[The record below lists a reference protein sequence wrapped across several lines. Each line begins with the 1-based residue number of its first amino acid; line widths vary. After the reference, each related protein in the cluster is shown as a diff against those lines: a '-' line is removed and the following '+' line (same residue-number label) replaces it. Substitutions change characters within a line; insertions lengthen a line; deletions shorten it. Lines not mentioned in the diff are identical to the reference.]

1 MIQEQ
6 QITERE
12 ILKKSRD
19 YNLYTWV
26 PQKYA
31 DNYIAVKS
39 GKGCYYWDY
48 SGKKYLDAASQLV
61 NVNIGLQHPKVV
73 EAIKA
78 QADQLCY
85 INPIH
90 ATKTRALL
98 SERLLTEAA
107 PGMGKVLY
115 TLTGSDCN
123 EHAIR
128 IAQDYTGKYKML
140 TQYISYHGFPY
151 GGASLTGQCAPRG
164 VIGPEIAG
172 FVHFMGPWWRDH
184 GLQFESEEDY
194 SAFLLRMLERQI
206 IQEGPDKIAAV
217 MTESMLGC
225 SGAVPMPK
233 GYLRGLRALCDKYN
247 ILLICDETVT
257 GFGRTGKWFTYQY
270 YDILPDLITFSKGI
284 TSGYEPMGGVIVSR
298 EIAEFYE
305 EHPLPLDTTYNAHP
319 LCTAAALATLDVY
332 KEENLFENAVT
343 MGERLLDGLKK
354 LCETH
359 SCIENPRGLGLMTAV
374 DLAKPLVEHG
384 AFTRLSKM
392 FMDKG
397 VVPYTLP
404 RHILVTPP
412 LIVTAD
418 EIDQILTAMDEVLTK
433 AENIRWGG
441 E

>member
-1 MIQEQ
+1 MGKVQSRL
-6 QITERE
+6 TKRE
-12 ILKKSRD
+12 ILKKNRD

-26 PQKYA
+26 PQNVA
-31 DNYIAVKS
+31 DDYIAVK
-39 GKGCYYWDY
+39 GGEGCYYWDY
-48 SGKKYLDAASQLV
+48 DGKKYLDAASQLV

-73 EAIKA
+73 EAIKN
-78 QADQLCY
+78 QAEQLCY

-90 ATKTRALL
+90 ATEVRALL
-98 SERLLTEAA
+98 SERLITEVA

-151 GGASLTGQCAPRG
+151 GGACLSGQCAPRG
-164 VIGPEIAG
+164 AIGPEIAG
-172 FVHFMGPWWRDH
+172 FIHFLGPWWREH
-184 GLQFESEEDY
+184 GLKFDSEEEY
-194 SAFLLRMLERQI
+194 SRFLLRMLERQI

-225 SGAVPMPK
+225 SGAIPMPK
-233 GYLRGLRALCDKYN
+233 GYMEGLRALCDQYR
-247 ILLICDETVT
+247 ILLICDETVV

-284 TSGYEPMGGVIVSR
+284 TSGYEPMGGVIVSKK
-298 EIAEFYE
+298 IADYYE
-305 EHPLPLDTTYNAHP
+305 DRYLPLDTTYNAHP

-332 KEENLFENAVT
+332 KEENLFENALS
-343 MGERLLDGLKK
+343 MGKRLLDGLEK
-354 LCETH
+354 LCECH
-359 SCIENPRGLGLMTAV
+359 MSVENARGLGLMTAV
-374 DLAKPLVEHG
+374 DLVKPLVERE
-384 AFTRLSKM
+384 AFRNLSKW

-412 LIVTAD
+412 LIIKAE
-418 EIDQILTAMDEVLTK
+418 EIDRILTVMDEVLTE
-433 AENIRWGG
+433 ADRFL
-441 E
+441 